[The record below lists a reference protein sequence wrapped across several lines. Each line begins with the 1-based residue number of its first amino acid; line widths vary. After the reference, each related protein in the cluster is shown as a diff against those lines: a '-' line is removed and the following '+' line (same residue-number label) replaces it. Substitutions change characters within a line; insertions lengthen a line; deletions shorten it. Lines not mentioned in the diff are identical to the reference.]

1 MTQRDL
7 FSKPQNYNAYAA
19 GNKVF
24 GGGRSMP
31 TIGAV
36 DPSGYRERDLRI
48 KARRN
53 AVLRRLKSNKNK
65 KYMSSEW
72 LGGSNA

>member
-7 FSKPQNYNAYAA
+7 YSKPQNFNSYAA

-31 TIGAV
+31 TLGPV
-36 DPSGYRERDLRI
+36 DPTGYRERDLKL

-53 AVLRRLKSNKNK
+53 AVLRRLKANKNK
-65 KYMSSEW
+65 KFMSSDW
-72 LGGSNA
+72 LGGTHA